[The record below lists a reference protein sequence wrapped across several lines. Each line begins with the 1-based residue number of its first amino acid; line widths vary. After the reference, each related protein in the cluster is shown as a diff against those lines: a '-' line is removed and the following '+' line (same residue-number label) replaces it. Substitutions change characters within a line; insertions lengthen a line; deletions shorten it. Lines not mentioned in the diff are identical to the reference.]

1 MQTQVQR
8 EAKNGGEK
16 ISLTIDFILFIKYLF
31 TNAISFLWKINAS
44 KAIIA
49 IIMYLTILYL
59 YNKIQ
64 KVMAIKTIIEYINML
79 LSGKMDFEISFSLR

>member
-1 MQTQVQR
+1 MQSAFCGKLMQAR
-8 EAKNGGEK
+8 
-16 ISLTIDFILFIKYLF
+16 
-31 TNAISFLWKINAS
+31 
-44 KAIIA
+44 AIIA

-79 LSGKMDFEISFSLR
+79 LSGKMVLKFRFSLR